1 MLPSNHD
8 AKACV
13 IVALVGSATT
23 VMTMS
28 GSGNLLSGHEG
39 KCSCLSGCSGLEP
52 TGQRDTMAGVGGH
65 QAVVRIAEAGPWTG
79 SSSVA
84 PPSASQDG

>member
-39 KCSCLSGCSGLEP
+39 K
-52 TGQRDTMAGVGGH
+52 
-65 QAVVRIAEAGPWTG
+65 
-79 SSSVA
+79 
-84 PPSASQDG
+84 